1 MKYASDVF
9 FCALF
14 TSNITTVFTAMEP
27 LKSKLFNMLFA
38 ADFCQSDGVTLYG
51 TDNSVR
57 EKIIIIGGIQKVVKY
72 VSRLCRLYSV
82 Y

>member
-38 ADFCQSDGVTLYG
+38 ADFCQSDDVTFIWN
-51 TDNSVR
+51 NSVR
-57 EKIIIIGGIQKVVKY
+57 EKKSLEVFKK
-72 VSRLCRLYSV
+72 L
-82 Y
+82 